1 MLNMIEWGICL
12 SRPPDEVEKIAR
24 VRELAPA
31 QKALMFSAL
40 KEARKFTEGV
50 VLSRSMEAFFRAVP
64 PSLYLALALALA
76 LAITE
81 QEQEEEEK
89 TERYRLMQE
98 HKISELEAT
107 LRMAKRMNTKRG
119 IIIF

>member
-1 MLNMIEWGICL
+1 L

-64 PSLYLALALALA
+64 PSLALALALA
-76 LAITE
+76 LAIT
-81 QEQEEEEK
+81 EQEEEEK